1 VPKVQ
6 PHPLSYRELLQR
18 LERFGVGEA
27 PKGGKGSE
35 RILTQSSGKGP
46 HHTIKHHGDKTEI
59 YVPVIRS
66 ILRRF
71 GITPEDFWKDE

>member
-1 VPKVQ
+1 MKIQ

-18 LERFGVGEA
+18 LAPFGVVES

-35 RILTQSSGKGP
+35 RVLIQPDPATGRGP
-46 HHTIKHHGDKTEI
+46 QHTIKHHGDKTEI
-59 YVPVIRS
+59 KVPVIRS

-71 GITPEDFWKDE
+71 NIRPEDFW

>member
-1 VPKVQ
+1 MPKVQ
-6 PHPLSYRELLQR
+6 PHPLPYRELLQR
-18 LERFGVGEA
+18 LAQFGITEA

-35 RILTQSSGKGP
+35 RILTGASGKGP
-46 HHTIKHHGDKTEI
+46 QHTIKHHGDKTEI

-71 GITPEDFWKDE
+71 NIPPDDFWK